1 MGEKFGGAICAKD
14 KLCLK
19 LEKVPGRT
27 ISHQRPKVFL
37 YCSIRADM
45 RQTDAGW
52 TPDGTGC
59 LCGDREP
66 EVPSANRPPAS
77 SNLPSFTFLYLR
89 LQLYESQRSLF
100 TQRSNLSFLS
110 KHQIT
115 RGLTYPRTVAFP
127 REQKGHSAGWT
138 DRLDKISSLQL
149 LTEHKCNYS
158 PPPRPPA
165 PAVLTIS
172 SLSVP
177 QDKQAG
183 VCFHVSIVFVF
194 AASVLLVT

>member
-19 LEKVPGRT
+19 LEKVPGGT

-52 TPDGTGC
+52 TPDGPGC
-59 LCGDREP
+59 LCGDRAP

-77 SNLPSFTFLYLR
+77 SHLPSFTFLYFR

-115 RGLTYPRTVAFP
+115 HGLTYPRTVAFP
-127 REQKGHSAGWT
+127 REQKGQ
-138 DRLDKISSLQL
+138 DRLDKITSLQL

-158 PPPRPPA
+158 PPRPPSC
-165 PAVLTIS
+165 PPS
-172 SLSVP
+172 P
-177 QDKQAG
+177 P
-183 VCFHVSIVFVF
+183 C
-194 AASVLLVT
+194 